1 MLGRIH
7 NYNEFE
13 QVYSMARQVGFNNI
27 NVDLMYA
34 LKDET
39 TNDLLEDI
47 NYILSLN
54 IEHISTYSLMIE
66 DHTILKLKGEE
77 PISEDLDEE
86 MYQTIC
92 KELKK
97 NDYIHYEISNFAKKG
112 YQSKHN
118 LTYWLNEEYYGFGLG
133 ASSYLNNKRE
143 ENTRSINNYLKG
155 IYNKISEELTIEDK
169 MYYEI
174 ICNIRLQEGISLNKF
189 REKYK
194 KDLQDIFPFQ
204 DLLKEKLLIER
215 NNKLFIPEEK
225 WYISNEILIRWLG

>member
-1 MLGRIH
+1 
-7 NYNEFE
+7 
-13 QVYSMARQVGFNNI
+13 
-27 NVDLMYA
+27 
-34 LKDET
+34 
-39 TNDLLEDI
+39 
-47 NYILSLN
+47 
-54 IEHISTYSLMIE
+54 MIE

-92 KELKK
+92 RELK
-97 NDYIHYEISNFAKKG
+97 NNNYIHYEISNFAKKG

-143 ENTRSINNYLKG
+143 ENTRSITNYLKG

-204 DLLKEKLLIER
+204 E
-215 NNKLFIPEEK
+215 
-225 WYISNEILIRWLG
+225 